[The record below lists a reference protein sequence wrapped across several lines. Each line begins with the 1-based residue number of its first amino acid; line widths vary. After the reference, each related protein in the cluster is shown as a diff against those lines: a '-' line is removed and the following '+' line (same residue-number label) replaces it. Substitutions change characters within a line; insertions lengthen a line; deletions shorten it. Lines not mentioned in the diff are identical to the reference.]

1 MISKLECIYYAQ
13 IALIN
18 IIQKEKTI
26 EPFMLYKEMTKLLG
40 IKN

>member
-18 IIQKEKTI
+18 VIKRNKIV
-26 EPFMLYKEMTKLLG
+26 EPFMLYQEMRKLLN
-40 IKN
+40 I

>member
-18 IIQKEKTI
+18 IIEKNKII
-26 EPFMLYKEMTKLLG
+26 EPIMLYKEMCNLLD
-40 IKN
+40 I

>member
-18 IIQKEKTI
+18 IIEKNKVI
-26 EPFMLYKEMTKLLG
+26 EPIMLYKEMRKLLG
-40 IKN
+40 I

>member
-18 IIQKEKTI
+18 VIRKNKGI
-26 EPFMLYKEMTKLLG
+26 EPYILYKEMRKLLG
-40 IKN
+40 I